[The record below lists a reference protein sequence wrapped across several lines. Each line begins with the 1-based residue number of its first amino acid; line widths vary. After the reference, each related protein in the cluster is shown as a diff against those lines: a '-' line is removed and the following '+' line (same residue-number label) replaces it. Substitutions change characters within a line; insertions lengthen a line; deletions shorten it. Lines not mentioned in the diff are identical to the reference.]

1 MSSAKSSGKRYFWWR
16 LRNDFFTQITIKKLR
31 RSENGDKKAI
41 IYLQMILMTIH
52 QDGYLRYDGIEDDI
66 SEEIAL
72 YLNEPVEVVQD
83 TIEAL
88 KGMNLIE
95 IVEDDFF
102 LPEAQKGIGSECSS
116 AERMR
121 RKRARD
127 KEASQSDNDVT
138 QQLHDSDAE
147 VTQAL
152 RACDVEKSRE
162 ENRKKE
168 IEINKEKEREEEKN
182 YSIPISDSSF
192 DSLVEPDVIPNGKP
206 AVNHGYDTGEPQES
220 IGEVRVGKESI
231 GKESIGE
238 VREEEGKPLTLSKT
252 SGILFEPE
260 EIVQLFNSICTEY
273 KPVTDK
279 LSYSQQLS
287 DCVLKGY
294 KESDYIQAFKK
305 AEASD
310 YLKGLTEN
318 KSYPS
323 DFGWILEHLEEIK
336 SGKYDT
342 YRKENS
348 Q

>member
-31 RSENGDKKAI
+31 RSDNGDKKAI

-72 YLNEPVEVVQD
+72 YLNEPVEVIQD
-83 TIEAL
+83 TIKAL
-88 KGMNLIE
+88 KEMNLIE

-138 QQLHDSDAE
+138 QQLHESDAQ
-147 VTQAL
+147 VTQSL
-152 RACDVEKSRE
+152 HTCDVEKSRE

-168 IEINKEKEREEEKN
+168 IETDKEKEREEEKS
-182 YSIPISDSSF
+182 YSIPISDSS
-192 DSLVEPDVIPNGKP
+192 
-206 AVNHGYDTGEPQES
+206 
-220 IGEVRVGKESI
+220 R
-231 GKESIGE
+231 
-238 VREEEGKPLTLSKT
+238 KPLNDPD
-252 SGILFEPE
+252 I
-260 EIVQLFNSICTEY
+260 IVQRFNEICTSF
-273 KPVTDK
+273 KPVNDMLK
-279 LSYSQQLS
+279 FSSSLSNAV
-287 DCVLKGY
+287 C
-294 KESDYIQAFKK
+294 SDYTLNDYEEAFKK

-318 KSYPS
+318 KTYPS
-323 DFGWILEHLEEIK
+323 DFGWILEHLEEILH
-336 SGKYDT
+336 GKYDT
-342 YRKENS
+342 FKKNVPDEDEEWYTADELWGRKENS

>member
-31 RSENGDKKAI
+31 RSDNGDKKAI
-41 IYLQMILMTIH
+41 IYLQMILMTIR

-116 AERMR
+116 AERVR
-121 RKRARD
+121 RHRQKKAL
-127 KEASQSDNDVT
+127 QSNTDVT
-138 QQLHDSDAE
+138 GSNGE
-147 VTQAL
+147 VTQLL
-152 RACDVEKSRE
+152 RTCNVEKSRE

-168 IEINKEKEREEEKN
+168 IEIDKEKEREEEKS
-182 YSIPISDSSF
+182 YSIPISDSS
-192 DSLVEPDVIPNGKP
+192 
-206 AVNHGYDTGEPQES
+206 
-220 IGEVRVGKESI
+220 R
-231 GKESIGE
+231 
-238 VREEEGKPLTLSKT
+238 KPLNDPDL
-252 SGILFEPE
+252 
-260 EIVQLFNSICTEY
+260 IVQRFNEICTSF
-273 KPVTDK
+273 KPVNDK
-279 LSYSQQLS
+279 LKFSGSLS
-287 DCVLKGY
+287 NAVY
-294 KESDYIQAFKK
+294 SDYTLNDFEEAFKK

-323 DFGWILEHLEEIK
+323 DFGWILEHLEEILH
-336 SGKYDT
+336 GKYDT
-342 YRKENS
+342 FKKNVPDEDEEWYTADELWGRKENS

>member
-31 RSENGDKKAI
+31 RSDNGDKKAI

-72 YLNEPVEVVQD
+72 FLNEPVEVVQD
-83 TIEAL
+83 TIKAL
-88 KGMNLIE
+88 KEMNLIE

-116 AERMR
+116 AERVR
-121 RKRARD
+121 RHRQRKAL
-127 KEASQSDNDVT
+127 QSNTDVT
-138 QQLHDSDAE
+138 GSNGE

-152 RACDVEKSRE
+152 RTCNVEKSRE

-168 IEINKEKEREEEKN
+168 TEIKKEKEIDKEREEEN
-182 YSIPISDSSF
+182 SISDLS
-192 DSLVEPDVIPNGKP
+192 
-206 AVNHGYDTGEPQES
+206 
-220 IGEVRVGKESI
+220 
-231 GKESIGE
+231 
-238 VREEEGKPLTLSKT
+238 LTLSKT

-273 KPVTDK
+273 KPVTDMF
-279 LSYSQQLS
+279 SYSQQLS

-294 KESDYIQAFKK
+294 KESDYIRAFKK
-305 AEASD
+305 AEESD
-310 YLKGLTEN
+310 YLKGLTE
-318 KSYPS
+318 KKTFPS

-336 SGKYDT
+336 NGKYDT
-342 YRKENS
+342 YRKGNS